1 MTEQDCCKIFIIDD
15 HTVVREGLTKLIN
28 QEPDMMIC
36 GEAEDAPSAVNQLFN
51 TKPDLV
57 IVDISL
63 SSSNG
68 IDLIKGMKLRQ
79 PDLPILVFS
88 MHEESVYAERA
99 LRAGASGYVMKS
111 ATPTVLIDAIRKVRQ
126 GKIHLS
132 EKMTGKLLYKTIHK
146 HGHEAEDG
154 VGSLSDREFQVF
166 QLIGTGIP
174 SRQIAQDLNLSIKTI
189 DAFRENIKR
198 KLGLNNAAELIYYAI
213 EYVHSENLQ

>member
-1 MTEQDCCKIFIIDD
+1 VTEKDCCKIFIIDD
-15 HTVVREGLTKLIN
+15 HTVVREGLKKLIN
-28 QEPDMMIC
+28 QEPDMMVC
-36 GEAEDAPSAVNQLFN
+36 GEAEDGPSAVNRLFD

-68 IDLIKGMKLRQ
+68 IDLIKSMKLRY
-79 PDLPILVFS
+79 PDVPILVFS

-99 LRAGASGYVMKS
+99 LRAGASGYVMKF
-111 ATPTVLIDAIRKVRQ
+111 ATPAVLIEAIRKVRQ
-126 GKIHLS
+126 GKIYLS
-132 EKMTGKLLYKTIHK
+132 EKITGKLLYKTIHK
-146 HGHEAEDG
+146 HGHEEEDS

-166 QLIGTGIP
+166 QMVGKGIP

-198 KLGLNNAAELIYYAI
+198 KLGLNSAAELMYYAI